1 LYKIALFLFILIF
14 FTACEKTQKHENR
27 AVEQPTKKT
36 EKPERTHFLLSDKNR
51 TIELDLSGQNL
62 SLKGTKD
69 LVLVLFFTSW
79 CPSCQAEMVEMEKL
93 VKTYPDLDIVG
104 LQLDSEKRVEKSFFI
119 SHNIKTNEAIAKKV
133 YSLIHAPASMPIPVT
148 VLLKRNE
155 YVIHYIGAVPIEMLE
170 IDIKKAKEG

>member
-1 LYKIALFLFILIF
+1 MALFLFILIF
-14 FTACEKTQKHENR
+14 LTACEKTKTYKNQ
-27 AVEQPTKKT
+27 AVEQIAKKT
-36 EKPERTHFLLSDKNR
+36 EKPKRTHFLLSDKNR
-51 TIELDLSGQNL
+51 TIELDFSGQNL

-93 VKTYPDLDIVG
+93 VKKYPDLDIIG
-104 LQLDSEKRVEKSFFI
+104 LQLDSEKKVEKGFFI
-119 SHNIKTNEAIAKKV
+119 SHDIQTNEAIAKKI

-155 YVIHYIGAVPIEMLE
+155 YVIHYIGAVPVEMLE